1 MGKVIN
7 LRDVYDPTKRTM
19 NLLTT
24 IGSLI
29 PIAITILFSFGVI
42 NLDAE
47 GQQQFQLFAMNIWE
61 AILAIIDA
69 VLAIFMLFKA
79 EDGSKTRTKYLPRK
93 KAA

>member
-7 LRDVYDPTKRTM
+7 LRAVYDPKKRTR
-19 NLLTT
+19 NLLST

-29 PIAITILFSFGVI
+29 PIAISILFSLGVI

-47 GQQQFQLFAMNIWE
+47 GQQQFQLFAMDIWE
-61 AILAIIDA
+61 SIVAIVNA
-69 VLAIFMLFKA
+69 VTGILMLFKM
-79 EDGSKTRTKYLPRK
+79 EDKSKTRTKYL

>member
-1 MGKVIN
+1 MSKVIR
-7 LRDVYDPTKRTM
+7 LPRAVYDPTKKSR

-29 PIAITILFSFGVI
+29 PIVITVLFSLGVI
-42 NLDAE
+42 NLDPE
-47 GQQQFQLFAMNIWE
+47 GQQQFQILAMNIWE

-79 EDGSKTRTKYLPRK
+79 EDGSKTRLKYLA